1 MLDLA
6 GLGESPLVVRVR
18 KRYRYFVVGVCR
30 LGYSGGVEDSYFVMV
45 CHKHLAV
52 LIEAGIDYR
61 VAVGLVVGM
70 EHSGGRSWRPVGL
83 AAKECRVGSAGRT
96 PVWESGSWR
105 RNSKGDLGRAG
116 LAGRNCFETECIAQ

>member
-18 KRYRYFVVGVCR
+18 KRCRHLVVGVYR
-30 LGYSGGVEDSYFVMV
+30 LGYSGGVEDSCSVMV

-52 LIEAGIDYR
+52 LTEAGIDYR
-61 VAVGLVVGM
+61 VAVGFVVGM
-70 EHSGGRSWRPVGL
+70 EDFGGRSWRFVGL

-96 PVWESGSWR
+96 PVWECGSWR
-105 RNSKGDLGRAG
+105 RDSKGDLGRTG
-116 LAGRNCFETECIAQ
+116 LAGRNCFETRGIAQ

>member
-18 KRYRYFVVGVCR
+18 KRCRHLAVGVYR
-30 LGYSGGVEDSYFVMV
+30 LGYSGGVEDSCAVMA

-61 VAVGLVVGM
+61 VAVGFVVGM
-70 EHSGGRSWRPVGL
+70 
-83 AAKECRVGSAGRT
+83 
-96 PVWESGSWR
+96 
-105 RNSKGDLGRAG
+105 
-116 LAGRNCFETECIAQ
+116 